1 MGLLENLLISIV
13 HITLITT
20 DILFMI
26 LFLKIVEDRWQIT
39 WAKPFLI
46 VVRPAMSTVLDWFHS
61 LVLRV
66 IGQSYTEKTLMVL
79 LMIFLMIIRILV
91 TSIVS

>member
-13 HITLITT
+13 HITLIAT

-26 LFLKIVEDRWQIT
+26 LFLKIVNDRWQIT
-39 WAKPFLI
+39 WAQPILTA
-46 VVRPAMSTVLDWFHS
+46 VRPATSAILDWFHS

-66 IGQSYTEKTLMVL
+66 SGRTYTEKTLIVL

-91 TSIVS
+91 VSIAG